1 MRNPFDTE
9 ERKTFREMVSK
20 FLEAEIWPYV
30 DEWDEAGEYPHEINE
45 KVCELGVFG
54 FGIDEKYGGLGFDD
68 QFMRKDVSV
77 EMGRTSAGGLFA
89 SVGSR
94 NIMLG
99 PLTELANEEI
109 KLKALPD
116 LMSGKKGGSLGI
128 TEPGG
133 GSDVARMKT
142 TARKDGNEWVLN
154 GSKTFIT
161 GGMQASYFVI
171 GARTGKEGLGGISL
185 FFVEADTPGFT
196 RSSIDKKMNAK
207 TRVLTSKM
215 IVHGRRSSR
224 TIESKN
230 WVMGID
236 QAFTE
241 YLSPPREAGT
251 KMLKLGD
258 KLWTYSPQTDR
269 VIQIS
274 GHMLRQSVMGSDM
287 SYNDM
292 MEDRPIEEL
301 YSANIQQ
308 SIEINGRDHWIIV
321 MDAKVNG
328 LAYPKRKAWI
338 DKEYMLPIKEE
349 LYAKSGKLLKTSTM
363 SNITKVQ
370 GRWFP
375 FRFKYKDELKRSS
388 KGTEWIIE
396 QIEFNSMIP
405 ESRFSK
411 ALLRK

>member
-99 PLTELANEEI
+99 PLTELANEKI

-196 RSSIDKKMNAK
+196 RSSIDKKMGWWSSDTATLYFDNCRIPADNLMGEENKGFLAIMNNFNYERYMMGAQMLGMAK
-207 TRVLTSKM
+207 RCFEECVQYSQERQTFGKNLIEHQVIRHKLADMSAKIDAMDAYLNQVAQLINDGEMPVAEISK
-215 IVHGRRSSR
+215 IKFYCSEC
-224 TIESKN
+224 IESIASEAMQIFGGAGYLRGNAVERIYREVK
-230 WVMGID
+230 VMAIGGGSKEIMKD
-236 QAFTE
+236 LTVKQ
-241 YLSPPREAGT
+241 
-251 KMLKLGD
+251 LG
-258 KLWTYSPQTDR
+258 L
-269 VIQIS
+269 
-274 GHMLRQSVMGSDM
+274 
-287 SYNDM
+287 
-292 MEDRPIEEL
+292 
-301 YSANIQQ
+301 
-308 SIEINGRDHWIIV
+308 
-321 MDAKVNG
+321 
-328 LAYPKRKAWI
+328 
-338 DKEYMLPIKEE
+338 
-349 LYAKSGKLLKTSTM
+349 
-363 SNITKVQ
+363 
-370 GRWFP
+370 
-375 FRFKYKDELKRSS
+375 
-388 KGTEWIIE
+388 
-396 QIEFNSMIP
+396 
-405 ESRFSK
+405 
-411 ALLRK
+411 

>member
-30 DEWDEAGEYPHEINE
+30 DEWDEAGKYPHEINE

-99 PLTELANEEI
+99 PLTELANEKI

-185 FFVEADTPGFT
+185 FFIEADTPGFT
-196 RSSIDKKMNAK
+196 RSSIDKKMGWWSSDTATLYFDNCRIPADNLMGEENKGFLAIMNNFNYERYMMGAQMLGMAK
-207 TRVLTSKM
+207 RCFEECVRYSQERQTFGKNLIEHQVIRHKLADMSAKIDAMDAYLNQVAQLMNDGEMPVAEISK
-215 IVHGRRSSR
+215 IKFYCSEC
-224 TIESKN
+224 IESIASEAMQIFGGAGYLRGNAVERIYREVK
-230 WVMGID
+230 VMAIGGGSKEIMKD
-236 QAFTE
+236 LTVKQ
-241 YLSPPREAGT
+241 
-251 KMLKLGD
+251 LG
-258 KLWTYSPQTDR
+258 L
-269 VIQIS
+269 
-274 GHMLRQSVMGSDM
+274 
-287 SYNDM
+287 
-292 MEDRPIEEL
+292 
-301 YSANIQQ
+301 
-308 SIEINGRDHWIIV
+308 
-321 MDAKVNG
+321 
-328 LAYPKRKAWI
+328 
-338 DKEYMLPIKEE
+338 
-349 LYAKSGKLLKTSTM
+349 
-363 SNITKVQ
+363 
-370 GRWFP
+370 
-375 FRFKYKDELKRSS
+375 
-388 KGTEWIIE
+388 
-396 QIEFNSMIP
+396 
-405 ESRFSK
+405 
-411 ALLRK
+411 

>member
-142 TARKDGNEWVLN
+142 TAQKDGNEWVLN

-196 RSSIDKKMNAK
+196 RSSIDKKMGWWSSDTATLYFDNCRIPADNLMGEENKGFLAIMNNFNYERYMMGAQMLGMAK
-207 TRVLTSKM
+207 RCFEECVQYSQERQTFGKNLIEHQVIRHKLADMSAKIDAMDAYLNQVAQLMNDGEMPVAEISK
-215 IVHGRRSSR
+215 IKFYCSEC
-224 TIESKN
+224 IESIASEAMQIFGGAGYLRGNAVERIYREVK
-230 WVMGID
+230 VMAIGGGSKEIMKD
-236 QAFTE
+236 LTIKQ
-241 YLSPPREAGT
+241 
-251 KMLKLGD
+251 LG
-258 KLWTYSPQTDR
+258 L
-269 VIQIS
+269 
-274 GHMLRQSVMGSDM
+274 
-287 SYNDM
+287 
-292 MEDRPIEEL
+292 
-301 YSANIQQ
+301 
-308 SIEINGRDHWIIV
+308 
-321 MDAKVNG
+321 
-328 LAYPKRKAWI
+328 
-338 DKEYMLPIKEE
+338 
-349 LYAKSGKLLKTSTM
+349 
-363 SNITKVQ
+363 
-370 GRWFP
+370 
-375 FRFKYKDELKRSS
+375 
-388 KGTEWIIE
+388 
-396 QIEFNSMIP
+396 
-405 ESRFSK
+405 
-411 ALLRK
+411 

>member
-94 NIMLG
+94 SIMLG

-196 RSSIDKKMNAK
+196 RSSIDKKMGWWSSDTATLYFDNCRIPADNLMGEENKGFLAIMNNFNYERYMMGAQMLGMAK
-207 TRVLTSKM
+207 RCFEECVQYSQERQTFGKNLIEHQVIRHKLADMSAKIDAMDAYLNQVAQLMNDGEMPVAEISK
-215 IVHGRRSSR
+215 IKFYCSEC
-224 TIESKN
+224 IESIASEAMQIFGGAGYLRGNAVERIYREVK
-230 WVMGID
+230 VMAIGGGSKEIMKD
-236 QAFTE
+236 LTVKQ
-241 YLSPPREAGT
+241 
-251 KMLKLGD
+251 LG
-258 KLWTYSPQTDR
+258 L
-269 VIQIS
+269 
-274 GHMLRQSVMGSDM
+274 
-287 SYNDM
+287 
-292 MEDRPIEEL
+292 
-301 YSANIQQ
+301 
-308 SIEINGRDHWIIV
+308 
-321 MDAKVNG
+321 
-328 LAYPKRKAWI
+328 
-338 DKEYMLPIKEE
+338 
-349 LYAKSGKLLKTSTM
+349 
-363 SNITKVQ
+363 
-370 GRWFP
+370 
-375 FRFKYKDELKRSS
+375 
-388 KGTEWIIE
+388 
-396 QIEFNSMIP
+396 
-405 ESRFSK
+405 
-411 ALLRK
+411 

>member
-30 DEWDEAGEYPHEINE
+30 DEWDEAGEYPLEINE

-99 PLTELANEEI
+99 PLTELANEKI

-196 RSSIDKKMNAK
+196 RSSIDKKMGWWSSDTATLYFDNCRIPADNLMGEENKGFLAIMNNFNYERYMMGAQMLGMAK
-207 TRVLTSKM
+207 RCFEECVQYSQERQTFGKSLIEHQVIRHKLADMSAKIDAMDAYLNQVAQLMNDGEMPVAEISK
-215 IVHGRRSSR
+215 IKFYCSEC
-224 TIESKN
+224 IESIASEAMQIFGGAGYLRGNAVERIYREVK
-230 WVMGID
+230 VMAIGGGSKEIMKD
-236 QAFTE
+236 LTVKQ
-241 YLSPPREAGT
+241 
-251 KMLKLGD
+251 LG
-258 KLWTYSPQTDR
+258 L
-269 VIQIS
+269 
-274 GHMLRQSVMGSDM
+274 
-287 SYNDM
+287 
-292 MEDRPIEEL
+292 
-301 YSANIQQ
+301 
-308 SIEINGRDHWIIV
+308 
-321 MDAKVNG
+321 
-328 LAYPKRKAWI
+328 
-338 DKEYMLPIKEE
+338 
-349 LYAKSGKLLKTSTM
+349 
-363 SNITKVQ
+363 
-370 GRWFP
+370 
-375 FRFKYKDELKRSS
+375 
-388 KGTEWIIE
+388 
-396 QIEFNSMIP
+396 
-405 ESRFSK
+405 
-411 ALLRK
+411 

>member
-9 ERKTFREMVSK
+9 ERRTFREMVSK

-133 GSDVARMKT
+133 GSHVARMKT

-161 GGMQASYFVI
+161 GGMQASYFVV

-196 RSSIDKKMNAK
+196 RSSIDKKMGWWSSDTATLYFDNCRIPADNLMGEENKGFLAIMNNFNYERYMMGAQMLGMAK
-207 TRVLTSKM
+207 RCFEECVQYSQERQTFGKNLIEHQVIRHKLADMSAKIDAMDAYLNQVAQLMNDGEMPVAEISK
-215 IVHGRRSSR
+215 IKFYCSEC
-224 TIESKN
+224 IESIASEAMQIFGGAGYLRGNAVERIYREVK
-230 WVMGID
+230 VMAIGGGSKEIMKD
-236 QAFTE
+236 LTVKQ
-241 YLSPPREAGT
+241 
-251 KMLKLGD
+251 LG
-258 KLWTYSPQTDR
+258 L
-269 VIQIS
+269 
-274 GHMLRQSVMGSDM
+274 
-287 SYNDM
+287 
-292 MEDRPIEEL
+292 
-301 YSANIQQ
+301 
-308 SIEINGRDHWIIV
+308 
-321 MDAKVNG
+321 
-328 LAYPKRKAWI
+328 
-338 DKEYMLPIKEE
+338 
-349 LYAKSGKLLKTSTM
+349 
-363 SNITKVQ
+363 
-370 GRWFP
+370 
-375 FRFKYKDELKRSS
+375 
-388 KGTEWIIE
+388 
-396 QIEFNSMIP
+396 
-405 ESRFSK
+405 
-411 ALLRK
+411 

>member
-9 ERKTFREMVSK
+9 EIKTFREMVSK

-30 DEWDEAGEYPHEINE
+30 DEWDEAGEYPSEINE

-99 PLTELANEEI
+99 PLAELANEEI

-196 RSSIDKKMNAK
+196 RSSIDKKMGWWSSDTATLYFDNCRIPADNLMGEENKGFLAIMNNFNYERYMMGAQMLGMAK
-207 TRVLTSKM
+207 RCFEECVLYSQERQTFGKNLIEHQVIRHKLADMSAKIDAMDAYLNQVAQLMNDGEMPIAEISK
-215 IVHGRRSSR
+215 IKFYCSEC
-224 TIESKN
+224 IESIASEAMQIFGGAGYLRGNAVERIYREVK
-230 WVMGID
+230 VMAIGGGSKEIMKD
-236 QAFTE
+236 LTVKQ
-241 YLSPPREAGT
+241 
-251 KMLKLGD
+251 LG
-258 KLWTYSPQTDR
+258 L
-269 VIQIS
+269 
-274 GHMLRQSVMGSDM
+274 
-287 SYNDM
+287 
-292 MEDRPIEEL
+292 
-301 YSANIQQ
+301 
-308 SIEINGRDHWIIV
+308 
-321 MDAKVNG
+321 
-328 LAYPKRKAWI
+328 
-338 DKEYMLPIKEE
+338 
-349 LYAKSGKLLKTSTM
+349 
-363 SNITKVQ
+363 
-370 GRWFP
+370 
-375 FRFKYKDELKRSS
+375 
-388 KGTEWIIE
+388 
-396 QIEFNSMIP
+396 
-405 ESRFSK
+405 
-411 ALLRK
+411 

>member
-30 DEWDEAGEYPHEINE
+30 NEWDEAGEYPHEINE

-142 TARKDGNEWVLN
+142 TAQKDGNEWVLN

-196 RSSIDKKMNAK
+196 RSSIDKKMGWWSSDTATLYFDNCRIPADNLMGEENKGFLAIMNNFNYERYMMGAQMLGMAK
-207 TRVLTSKM
+207 RCFEECVQYSQERQTFGKNLIEHQVIRHKLADMSAKIDAMDAYLNQVAQLMNDGEMPVAEISK
-215 IVHGRRSSR
+215 IKFYCSEC
-224 TIESKN
+224 IESIASEAMQIFGGAGYLRGNAVERIYREVK
-230 WVMGID
+230 VMAIGGGSKEIMKD
-236 QAFTE
+236 LTVKQ
-241 YLSPPREAGT
+241 
-251 KMLKLGD
+251 LG
-258 KLWTYSPQTDR
+258 L
-269 VIQIS
+269 
-274 GHMLRQSVMGSDM
+274 
-287 SYNDM
+287 
-292 MEDRPIEEL
+292 
-301 YSANIQQ
+301 
-308 SIEINGRDHWIIV
+308 
-321 MDAKVNG
+321 
-328 LAYPKRKAWI
+328 
-338 DKEYMLPIKEE
+338 
-349 LYAKSGKLLKTSTM
+349 
-363 SNITKVQ
+363 
-370 GRWFP
+370 
-375 FRFKYKDELKRSS
+375 
-388 KGTEWIIE
+388 
-396 QIEFNSMIP
+396 
-405 ESRFSK
+405 
-411 ALLRK
+411 

>member
-99 PLTELANEEI
+99 PLTELANDEI

-142 TARKDGNEWVLN
+142 TAQKDGNEWVLN

-196 RSSIDKKMNAK
+196 RSSIDKKMGWWSSDTATLYFDNCRIPEDNLMGEENKGFLAIMNNFNYERYMMGAQMLGMAK
-207 TRVLTSKM
+207 RCFEECVQYSQERQTFGKNLIEHQVIRHKLADMSAKIDAMDAYLNQVAQLMNDGEMPVAEISK
-215 IVHGRRSSR
+215 IKFYCSEC
-224 TIESKN
+224 IESIASEAMQIFGGAGYLRGNAVERIYREVK
-230 WVMGID
+230 VMAIGGGSKEIMKD
-236 QAFTE
+236 LTVKQ
-241 YLSPPREAGT
+241 
-251 KMLKLGD
+251 LG
-258 KLWTYSPQTDR
+258 L
-269 VIQIS
+269 
-274 GHMLRQSVMGSDM
+274 
-287 SYNDM
+287 
-292 MEDRPIEEL
+292 
-301 YSANIQQ
+301 
-308 SIEINGRDHWIIV
+308 
-321 MDAKVNG
+321 
-328 LAYPKRKAWI
+328 
-338 DKEYMLPIKEE
+338 
-349 LYAKSGKLLKTSTM
+349 
-363 SNITKVQ
+363 
-370 GRWFP
+370 
-375 FRFKYKDELKRSS
+375 
-388 KGTEWIIE
+388 
-396 QIEFNSMIP
+396 
-405 ESRFSK
+405 
-411 ALLRK
+411 

>member
-196 RSSIDKKMNAK
+196 RSSIDKKMGWWSSDTATLYFDNCRIPADNLMGEENKGFLAIMNNFNYERYMMGAQMLGMAK
-207 TRVLTSKM
+207 RCFEECVQYSQERQTFGKNLIEHQVIRHKLADMSAKIDAMDAYLNQVAQLMNDGEMPVAEISK
-215 IVHGRRSSR
+215 IKFYCSEC
-224 TIESKN
+224 IESIASEAMQVFGGAGYLRGNAVERIYREVK
-230 WVMGID
+230 VMAIGGGSKEIMKD
-236 QAFTE
+236 LTVKQ
-241 YLSPPREAGT
+241 
-251 KMLKLGD
+251 LG
-258 KLWTYSPQTDR
+258 L
-269 VIQIS
+269 
-274 GHMLRQSVMGSDM
+274 
-287 SYNDM
+287 
-292 MEDRPIEEL
+292 
-301 YSANIQQ
+301 
-308 SIEINGRDHWIIV
+308 
-321 MDAKVNG
+321 
-328 LAYPKRKAWI
+328 
-338 DKEYMLPIKEE
+338 
-349 LYAKSGKLLKTSTM
+349 
-363 SNITKVQ
+363 
-370 GRWFP
+370 
-375 FRFKYKDELKRSS
+375 
-388 KGTEWIIE
+388 
-396 QIEFNSMIP
+396 
-405 ESRFSK
+405 
-411 ALLRK
+411 

>member
-30 DEWDEAGEYPHEINE
+30 DEWDEAGEYPSEINE

-99 PLTELANEEI
+99 PLAELANEEI

-171 GARTGKEGLGGISL
+171 GARTGKEGLSGISL

-196 RSSIDKKMNAK
+196 RSSIDKKMGWWSSDTATLYFDNCRIPADNLMGEENKGFLAIMNNFNYERYMMGAQMLGMAK
-207 TRVLTSKM
+207 RCFEECVQYSQERQTFGKNLIEHQVIRHKLADMSAKIDAMDAYLNQVAQLMNDGEMPVAEISK
-215 IVHGRRSSR
+215 IKFYCSEC
-224 TIESKN
+224 IESIASEAMQIFGGAGYLRGNAVERIYREVK
-230 WVMGID
+230 VMAIGGGSKEIMKD
-236 QAFTE
+236 LTVKQ
-241 YLSPPREAGT
+241 
-251 KMLKLGD
+251 LG
-258 KLWTYSPQTDR
+258 L
-269 VIQIS
+269 
-274 GHMLRQSVMGSDM
+274 
-287 SYNDM
+287 
-292 MEDRPIEEL
+292 
-301 YSANIQQ
+301 
-308 SIEINGRDHWIIV
+308 
-321 MDAKVNG
+321 
-328 LAYPKRKAWI
+328 
-338 DKEYMLPIKEE
+338 
-349 LYAKSGKLLKTSTM
+349 
-363 SNITKVQ
+363 
-370 GRWFP
+370 
-375 FRFKYKDELKRSS
+375 
-388 KGTEWIIE
+388 
-396 QIEFNSMIP
+396 
-405 ESRFSK
+405 
-411 ALLRK
+411 

>member
-161 GGMQASYFVI
+161 GGMQASYFVV

-196 RSSIDKKMNAK
+196 RSSIDKKMGWWSSDTATLYFDNCRIPTDNLMGEENKGFLAIMNNFNYERYMMGAQMLGMAK
-207 TRVLTSKM
+207 RCFEECVQYGQERQTFGKNLIEHQVIRHKLADMSAKIDAMDAYLNQVAQLMNDGEMPVAEISK
-215 IVHGRRSSR
+215 IKFYCSEC
-224 TIESKN
+224 IESIASEAMQIFGGAGYLRGNAVERIYREVK
-230 WVMGID
+230 VMAIGGGSKEIMKD
-236 QAFTE
+236 LTVKQ
-241 YLSPPREAGT
+241 
-251 KMLKLGD
+251 LG
-258 KLWTYSPQTDR
+258 L
-269 VIQIS
+269 
-274 GHMLRQSVMGSDM
+274 
-287 SYNDM
+287 
-292 MEDRPIEEL
+292 
-301 YSANIQQ
+301 
-308 SIEINGRDHWIIV
+308 
-321 MDAKVNG
+321 
-328 LAYPKRKAWI
+328 
-338 DKEYMLPIKEE
+338 
-349 LYAKSGKLLKTSTM
+349 
-363 SNITKVQ
+363 
-370 GRWFP
+370 
-375 FRFKYKDELKRSS
+375 
-388 KGTEWIIE
+388 
-396 QIEFNSMIP
+396 
-405 ESRFSK
+405 
-411 ALLRK
+411 

>member
-9 ERKTFREMVSK
+9 ERRTFREMVSK

-142 TARKDGNEWVLN
+142 TARKDGSEWVLN

-196 RSSIDKKMNAK
+196 RSSIDKKMGWWSSDTATLYFDNCRIPADNLMGEENKGFLAIMNNFNYERYMMGAQMLGMAK
-207 TRVLTSKM
+207 RCFEECVQYSQERQTFGKNLIEHQVIRHKLADMSAKIDAMDAYLNQVAQLMNDGDMPVAEISK
-215 IVHGRRSSR
+215 IKFYCSEC
-224 TIESKN
+224 IESIASEAMQIFGGAGYLRGNAVERIYREVK
-230 WVMGID
+230 VMAIGGGSKEIMKD
-236 QAFTE
+236 LTVKQ
-241 YLSPPREAGT
+241 
-251 KMLKLGD
+251 LG
-258 KLWTYSPQTDR
+258 L
-269 VIQIS
+269 
-274 GHMLRQSVMGSDM
+274 
-287 SYNDM
+287 
-292 MEDRPIEEL
+292 
-301 YSANIQQ
+301 
-308 SIEINGRDHWIIV
+308 
-321 MDAKVNG
+321 
-328 LAYPKRKAWI
+328 
-338 DKEYMLPIKEE
+338 
-349 LYAKSGKLLKTSTM
+349 
-363 SNITKVQ
+363 
-370 GRWFP
+370 
-375 FRFKYKDELKRSS
+375 
-388 KGTEWIIE
+388 
-396 QIEFNSMIP
+396 
-405 ESRFSK
+405 
-411 ALLRK
+411 

>member
-116 LMSGKKGGSLGI
+116 LMSGKKGGSLGS

-196 RSSIDKKMNAK
+196 RSSIDKKMGWWSSDTATLYFDNCRIPADNLMGEENKGFLAIMNNFNYERYMMGAQMLGMAK
-207 TRVLTSKM
+207 RCFEECVQYSQERQTFGKNLIEHQVIRHKLADMSAKIDAMDAYLNQVAQLMNDGEMPVAEISK
-215 IVHGRRSSR
+215 IKFYCSEC
-224 TIESKN
+224 IESIASEAMQIFGGAGYLRGNAVERIYREVK
-230 WVMGID
+230 VMAIGGGSKEIMKD
-236 QAFTE
+236 LTVKQ
-241 YLSPPREAGT
+241 
-251 KMLKLGD
+251 LG
-258 KLWTYSPQTDR
+258 L
-269 VIQIS
+269 
-274 GHMLRQSVMGSDM
+274 
-287 SYNDM
+287 
-292 MEDRPIEEL
+292 
-301 YSANIQQ
+301 
-308 SIEINGRDHWIIV
+308 
-321 MDAKVNG
+321 
-328 LAYPKRKAWI
+328 
-338 DKEYMLPIKEE
+338 
-349 LYAKSGKLLKTSTM
+349 
-363 SNITKVQ
+363 
-370 GRWFP
+370 
-375 FRFKYKDELKRSS
+375 
-388 KGTEWIIE
+388 
-396 QIEFNSMIP
+396 
-405 ESRFSK
+405 
-411 ALLRK
+411 

>member
-1 MRNPFDTE
+1 
-9 ERKTFREMVSK
+9 MVSK

-161 GGMQASYFVI
+161 GGMQASYFVV

-196 RSSIDKKMNAK
+196 RSSIDKKMGWWSSDTATLYFDNCRIPADNLMGEENKGFLAIMNNFNYERYMMGAQMLGMAK
-207 TRVLTSKM
+207 RCFEECVQYSQERQTFGKHLIEHQVIRHKLADMSAKIDAMDAYLNQVAQLMNDGEMPVAEISK
-215 IVHGRRSSR
+215 IKFYCSEC
-224 TIESKN
+224 IESIASEAMQIFGGAGYLRGNAVERIYREVK
-230 WVMGID
+230 VMAIGGGSKEIMKD
-236 QAFTE
+236 LTVKQ
-241 YLSPPREAGT
+241 
-251 KMLKLGD
+251 LG
-258 KLWTYSPQTDR
+258 L
-269 VIQIS
+269 
-274 GHMLRQSVMGSDM
+274 
-287 SYNDM
+287 
-292 MEDRPIEEL
+292 
-301 YSANIQQ
+301 
-308 SIEINGRDHWIIV
+308 
-321 MDAKVNG
+321 
-328 LAYPKRKAWI
+328 
-338 DKEYMLPIKEE
+338 
-349 LYAKSGKLLKTSTM
+349 
-363 SNITKVQ
+363 
-370 GRWFP
+370 
-375 FRFKYKDELKRSS
+375 
-388 KGTEWIIE
+388 
-396 QIEFNSMIP
+396 
-405 ESRFSK
+405 
-411 ALLRK
+411 